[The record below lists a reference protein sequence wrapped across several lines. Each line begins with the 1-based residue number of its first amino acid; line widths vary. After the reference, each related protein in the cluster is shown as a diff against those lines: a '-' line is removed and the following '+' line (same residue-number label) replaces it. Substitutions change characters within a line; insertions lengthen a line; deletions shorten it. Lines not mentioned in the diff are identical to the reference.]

1 MSDDRLYHIKLSKAD
16 GAKYA
21 IIPGDPGRVPLI
33 ASYLDNAVEV
43 MFNREFRTFA
53 GTLDGERV
61 LVVSTGIGAP
71 SAAIC
76 VEELAQIG
84 VDTFIRVGTCGG
96 MQKDVYPGDIIIAN
110 GAIRMDGTSK
120 EYMPIEFPA
129 VADLFVTKALVD
141 AADSLGYPNHVG
153 VVQAKDSFYGQ
164 HDPDSMGCADELK
177 SKWKAWLKGNCLA
190 SEMESSVLFIVSAV
204 RRLRAGAV
212 FHCVW
217 NQEQEGEGMP
227 KKNMTEDTSAAI
239 KTAVEALRILI
250 KQDRKKGGEDK

>member
-1 MSDDRLYHIKLSKAD
+1 MSDSLQYHINLGEKD

-21 IIPGDPGRVPLI
+21 ILPGDQGRTQII
-33 ASYLDNAVEV
+33 ASYLENPEEI
-43 MFNREFRTFA
+43 MYNREFRTFS
-53 GTLDGERV
+53 GTLEGEKV
-61 LVVSTGIGAP
+61 LVVSTGIGGP

-76 VEELAQIG
+76 VEELAKIG

-96 MQKDVYPGDIIIAN
+96 MQDKVLPGDVVIAS

-129 VADLFVTKALVD
+129 VADFRITAALDKA
-141 AADSLGYPNHVG
+141 AEELGIRRHVG

-164 HDPDSMGCADELK
+164 HSPDTMGVSYELK
-177 SKWKAWLKGNCLA
+177 QKWEAWIKGGCLA
-190 SEMESSVLFIVSAV
+190 SEMESATLFIVASL

-217 NQEQEGEGMP
+217 NQELAGRGMP
-227 KKNMTEDTSAAI
+227 QDEMIKDTTLAV
-239 KTAVEALRILI
+239 KTAVEALKII
-250 KQDRKKGGEDK
+250 INEDRKNG

>member
-1 MSDDRLYHIKLSKAD
+1 MSDSLQYHINLGEKD

-21 IIPGDPGRVPLI
+21 ILPGDPGRTQII
-33 ASYLDNAVEV
+33 ASYLENPEEI
-43 MFNREFRTFA
+43 MYNREFRTFS
-53 GTLDGERV
+53 GTLEGEKV
-61 LVVSTGIGAP
+61 LVVSTGIGGP

-76 VEELAQIG
+76 VEELAKIG

-96 MQKDVYPGDIIIAN
+96 MQDKVLPGDVVIAS

-129 VADLFVTKALVD
+129 VADFRITAALDKA
-141 AADSLGYPNHVG
+141 AEELGIRRHVG

-164 HDPDSMGCADELK
+164 HSPDTMGVSYELK
-177 SKWKAWLKGNCLA
+177 QKWEAWIRGGCLA
-190 SEMESSVLFIVSAV
+190 SEMESATLFIVASL

-217 NQEQEGEGMP
+217 N
-227 KKNMTEDTSAAI
+227 
-239 KTAVEALRILI
+239 
-250 KQDRKKGGEDK
+250 